1 MIKILWNV
9 VILFFPLGGR
19 KHNCIISTY
28 HSCDWPCIGNM
39 AGHIKNKV
47 VKSQRDAHWL
57 GRFTLKFI
65 KLLIIK
71 AGDRNYLA
79 YITNIK

>member
-1 MIKILWNV
+1 
-9 VILFFPLGGR
+9 
-19 KHNCIISTY
+19 
-28 HSCDWPCIGNM
+28 M